1 VQSGTPPGAA
11 LWYRGWM
18 PLQHP
23 TSPDST
29 PPIDLSTAVTGQ
41 PVADGELLMAL
52 EEIVAALDRRIP
64 HVERAG
70 EALIAADAQ
79 RLRTCAMNR
88 IARLVDDRTPADI
101 RS

>member
-1 VQSGTPPGAA
+1 
-11 LWYRGWM
+11 M

-29 PPIDLSTAVTGQ
+29 PPIDLSTAVTDQ
-41 PVADGELLMAL
+41 PVPDGELLVAL

-64 HVERAG
+64 QVARAG

-88 IARLVDDRTPADI
+88 IARLVEVPTCGHT

>member
-1 VQSGTPPGAA
+1 
-11 LWYRGWM
+11 M